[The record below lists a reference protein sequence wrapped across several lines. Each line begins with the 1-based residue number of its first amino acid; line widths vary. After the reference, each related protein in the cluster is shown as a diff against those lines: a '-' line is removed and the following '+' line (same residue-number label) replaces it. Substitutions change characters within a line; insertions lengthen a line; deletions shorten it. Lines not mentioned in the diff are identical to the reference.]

1 MEKIRVLIIMGMY
14 LPGSLSG
21 GPITSVKNLVDC
33 LYDKFDFYI
42 LTADRESRQSVP
54 YNNINY
60 DIWNQVGHAKV
71 FYTKWGKFTLKLIS
85 RLAQETDIVYVCGCY
100 NDYAVNAMILNKIR
114 LLKKPLVIAPMGI
127 FSEGALKIHFLKK
140 IVFLKLFLMMGMF
153 KKIIWSV
160 TSLYELEDL
169 DRIITH
175 TDKVVYIAEDI
186 TGEVKNKC
194 IYKKKEKGN
203 CKVAWLSRI
212 TPKKNLLG
220 TIEALSQVRTTIEFN
235 IYGPV
240 CDEKYWSRCVQ
251 ALEKLPANIVWN
263 YYGSVSSENVIN
275 VLERNHIFVL
285 QTLGENYGHVI
296 IEALSAGC
304 PCIISDSTPWKSLEE
319 SGIGFV
325 YSSNNLEG
333 VAKAIEYYS
342 DVDEDSFNT
351 IASMCIGF
359 AVNVSQENRESLGY
373 TKLFESAVN
382 GYDNA
387 VKRCTGD

>member
-1 MEKIRVLIIMGMY
+1 M
-14 LPGSLSG
+14 
-21 GPITSVKNLVDC
+21 
-33 LYDKFDFYI
+33 
-42 LTADRESRQSVP
+42 
-54 YNNINY
+54 
-60 DIWNQVGHAKV
+60 
-71 FYTKWGKFTLKLIS
+71 
-85 RLAQETDIVYVCGCY
+85 
-100 NDYAVNAMILNKIR
+100 
-114 LLKKPLVIAPMGI
+114 
-127 FSEGALKIHFLKK
+127 
-140 IVFLKLFLMMGMF
+140 
-153 KKIIWSV
+153 
-160 TSLYELEDL
+160 
-169 DRIITH
+169 
-175 TDKVVYIAEDI
+175 
-186 TGEVKNKC
+186 
-194 IYKKKEKGN
+194 
-203 CKVAWLSRI
+203 
-212 TPKKNLLG
+212 
-220 TIEALSQVRTTIEFN
+220 
-235 IYGPV
+235 
-240 CDEKYWSRCVQ
+240 
-251 ALEKLPANIVWN
+251 
-263 YYGSVSSENVIN
+263 
-275 VLERNHIFVL
+275 L